1 MLITC
6 VDLVKSRL
14 GAMDGEARK
23 LFIFILAQLI
33 EKSPVGFTLNVQFYI
48 AKLFFSNQYSFF
60 CWSFVIY
67 AILIDYQ
74 RQG

>member
-33 EKSPVGFTLNVQFYI
+33 EKSPVSFTLNCQLMF
-48 AKLFFSNQYSFF
+48 KSTLQSCSNQSQFF
-60 CWSFVIY
+60 VVDG
-67 AILIDYQ
+67 L
-74 RQG
+74 

>member
-1 MLITC
+1 MLVTC

-33 EKSPVGFTLNVQFYI
+33 EKSPVRSTLKMLIRYCPRLYRKF
-48 AKLFFSNQYSFF
+48 
-60 CWSFVIY
+60 
-67 AILIDYQ
+67 ILLTNHHNYRYRCIKTATQ
-74 RQG
+74 H

>member
-33 EKSPVGFTLNVQFYI
+33 EKSPVGFTCSNPHCKVVLLKSVTV
-48 AKLFFSNQYSFF
+48 FF
-60 CWSFVIY
+60 VGR
-67 AILIDYQ
+67 L
-74 RQG
+74 

>member
-1 MLITC
+1 MMLSSPKNDVNIRFLGDMLITC

-33 EKSPVGFTLNVQFYI
+33 EKSPVRLTLNCFLIYCVQV
-48 AKLFFSNQYSFF
+48 LH
-60 CWSFVIY
+60 
-67 AILIDYQ
+67 L
-74 RQG
+74 